1 MTARV
6 SRLRLA
12 AEIMRAEGVLGLRDR
27 LHDKAA
33 ERARRHGF
41 DVTRL
46 ELGGGHSLPPLPR
59 VAVLSYLSTP
69 PVPWLGGLQTALRS
83 RLEESSST
91 VAVSLLYPEA
101 DRFRL
106 EVLGGSRPLA
116 REAFA
121 GNGAV
126 TPALRDPRFARALA
140 WAAESVGAKVLHL
153 ENLHGVPFA
162 SVLELCDRHGI
173 RLVISIHDFSFFC
186 PRPHLHEA
194 PVARFCNY
202 SRDLDRC
209 ARCLSE
215 DWPIGAA
222 FQSAYRDGARHL
234 LASAD
239 ALVFSSTFLQ
249 RRVAELC
256 PGLDPE
262 RQHVIPPAVHGLEA
276 DTRRQN
282 GPLRHVAF
290 VGQVQPHKGAAVF
303 EELVGRRARGGGNLR
318 WSVLGGGDRAI
329 LRRLRRQPRVTVRGY
344 YRAGSLP
351 RLLRRAGV
359 DLALILSTVPESY
372 GLALDECRAAG
383 VPVLAFDHGAIAE
396 RLTAEGGGLLV
407 PLDEGA
413 AGIGLRLRQLRED
426 GLPPV
431 PSQPAL
437 PRLADVAAR
446 YRALYATLDGEAAR
460 PARLTA
466 TP

>member
-33 ERARRHGF
+33 ERARRRGF
-41 DVTRL
+41 EVTRL
-46 ELGGGHSLPPLPR
+46 ELGGGHALPALPR
-59 VAVLSYLSTP
+59 VAVLSYLATP
-69 PVPWLGGLQTALRS
+69 PVPWLGGLQTALLS

-91 VAVSLLYPEA
+91 GAVSLLYPEG

-106 EVLGGSRPLA
+106 EVLDGSRRFA

-121 GNGAV
+121 GESAA
-126 TPALRDPRFARALA
+126 TPALRDSRFARALA
-140 WAAESVGAKVLHL
+140 WAAESVGARALHL

-162 SVLELCDRHGI
+162 SVLEVRGSHGI
-173 RLVISIHDFSFFC
+173 RLVISVHDFSFFC

-209 ARCLSE
+209 ARCLSQ
-215 DWPIGAA
+215 DWPIDSG
-222 FQSAYRDGARHL
+222 FQKAYRDGARHL

-256 PGLDPE
+256 PGLAPE

-276 DTRRQN
+276 DPRRQN
-282 GPLRHVAF
+282 GRLRHVAF

-303 EELVGRRARGGGNLR
+303 EELVGRRAKGEGRVR

-329 LRRLRRQPRVTVRGY
+329 LRRLRRQPGVTVRGY

-351 RLLRRAGV
+351 RLLRQARV

-396 RLTAEGGGLLV
+396 RMTADGGGFLV

-413 AGIGLRLRQLRED
+413 AGIALRLRQLSEE
-426 GLPPV
+426 GLPSM
-431 PSQPAL
+431 PSRPAL
-437 PRLADVAAR
+437 PRLAEVVAR
-446 YRALYATLDGEAAR
+446 YRTLYALLDGGH
-460 PARLTA
+460 PV
-466 TP
+466 PSG